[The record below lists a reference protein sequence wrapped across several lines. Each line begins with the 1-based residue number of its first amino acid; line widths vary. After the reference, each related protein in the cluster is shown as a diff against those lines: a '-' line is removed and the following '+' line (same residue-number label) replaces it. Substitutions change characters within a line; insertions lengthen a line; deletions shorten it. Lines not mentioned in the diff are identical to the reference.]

1 MGDGPRS
8 PPPPPPAGD
17 GGRAGDGGCAGDV
30 GERRGVAGS

>member
-1 MGDGPRS
+1 VGDGPRS